1 MAMTEAALR
10 RHLQEEPLKPVYFL
24 YGEEPY
30 LTAYYADQL
39 ARHAVGDDP
48 MGEFNLQRLDGQSCS
63 LETIEEAAVQ
73 LPVMAE
79 RKCVLV
85 QDLDVAKLPAG
96 ETDRLLSLLSDPLE
110 SCVLVFWQSSV
121 EADVKKN
128 AKWKKFLA
136 AVERAGMAVGFPRK
150 TTAELQKLLCAG
162 AARRGCVLSPDT
174 AKALVERCGDDLY
187 RLMNELD
194 KLCALADGGEITVR
208 QVEQMTAPQL
218 EASVF
223 DLSRAILQGSHAR
236 AYEILRRLAAER
248 EEPVMVLGVLGSA
261 YADLYRAK
269 VAQLG
274 HARAD
279 SLSASFAYRGR
290 EFRLR
295 NAARD
300 CERLSIRSL
309 RESLEV
315 LAWADRQLK
324 SSAPDKWAVL
334 EQAACRLIARIR

>member
-1 MAMTEAALR
+1 MAVTEAALR
-10 RHLQEEPLKPVYFL
+10 RHLQEEALRPVYFL

-30 LTAYYADQL
+30 LTVHYADKL
-39 ARHAVGDDP
+39 AARAVGDDP
-48 MGEFNLQRLDGQSCS
+48 MGEFNLQTFDGQNTP

-79 RKCVLV
+79 RKCVRV
-85 QDLDVAKLPAG
+85 QDLDVAKLSAG
-96 ETDRLLSLLSDPLE
+96 ESERLLSLLSDPPD

-128 AKWKKFLA
+128 AKWKKFA
-136 AVERAGMAVGFPRK
+136 AAAEKAGIAACFPRK
-150 TTAELQKLLCAG
+150 TPGELQKLLCAG
-162 AARRGCVLSPDT
+162 ASRRGCVLSPDT
-174 AKALVERCGDDLY
+174 AKFLVERCGDDLY

-194 KLCALADGGEITVR
+194 KLCALAGGGEITVR
-208 QVEQMTAPQL
+208 EVEQMTAPQL

-223 DLSRAILQGSHAR
+223 DLSKAILQGSHAR

-248 EEPVMVLGVLGSA
+248 EEPVMVLGVLGAA

-274 HARAD
+274 RARAD
-279 SLSASFAYRGR
+279 TLAASFAYRGR

-300 CERLSIRSL
+300 CERLSIGAL
-309 RESLEV
+309 RQSLEV
-315 LAWADRQLK
+315 LARADRQLK
-324 SSAPDKWAVL
+324 SSSSDKWAVL
-334 EQAACRLIARIR
+334 EQTACRLIACIR